1 MKLSKPQLN
10 HDSTQPQ
17 PNITLVG
24 LDTKLT
30 FTPPPP
36 PTHTRSWEHLGQ
48 ILTVWV
54 TLVQATFV

>member
-10 HDSTQPQ
+10 HDSTQSQ

-36 PTHTRSWEHLGQ
+36 PTHTHSWEHLGQ